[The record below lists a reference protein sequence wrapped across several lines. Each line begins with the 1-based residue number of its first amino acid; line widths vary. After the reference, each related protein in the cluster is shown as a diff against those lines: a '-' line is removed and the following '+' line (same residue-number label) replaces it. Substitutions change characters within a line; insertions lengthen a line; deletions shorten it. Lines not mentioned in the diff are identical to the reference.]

1 MQRWKAKKFAFGNF
15 PRNASGA
22 SGASGASR
30 QLRACL
36 LSHEKREK
44 ITPVIQA
51 IVIMN
56 SQKRINNAL
65 IENKRN

>member
-1 MQRWKAKKFAFGNF
+1 MQRWKAKKFAFGSF
-15 PRNASGA
+15 PRNASD
-22 SGASGASR
+22 ASR

-56 SQKRINNAL
+56 SQKLINNAL

>member
-15 PRNASGA
+15 PRN
-22 SGASGASR
+22 ASGASR

>member
-1 MQRWKAKKFAFGNF
+1 MCNVGMQRNFSFGGF
-15 PRNASGA
+15 PRNVSGT
-22 SGASGASR
+22 SR

-36 LSHEKREK
+36 LSHEKRDK
-44 ITPVIQA
+44 LTPVIQT

-56 SQKRINNAL
+56 SQKLINNAL

>member
-1 MQRWKAKKFAFGNF
+1 MQRWKAKKFAFGDF
-15 PRNASGA
+15 PRN
-22 SGASGASR
+22 ASGASR

-51 IVIMN
+51 IVVMN
-56 SQKRINNAL
+56 SHLYGVWKHFKNLSIMH
-65 IENKRN
+65 

>member
-1 MQRWKAKKFAFGNF
+1 MQRWKAKKFAFGSF
-15 PRNASGA
+15 PRN
-22 SGASGASR
+22 ASGASR

-56 SQKRINNAL
+56 SQKPINNAL

>member
-15 PRNASGA
+15 PRNA